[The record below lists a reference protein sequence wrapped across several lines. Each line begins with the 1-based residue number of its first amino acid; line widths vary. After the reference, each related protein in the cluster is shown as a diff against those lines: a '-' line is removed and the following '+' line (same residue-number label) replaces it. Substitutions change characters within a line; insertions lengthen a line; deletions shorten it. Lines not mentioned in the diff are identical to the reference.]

1 MSKRKTG
8 QRKSQRSSS
17 TRSSVPPSH
26 AQPKDSGDPA
36 AAGPPS
42 TGASAAA
49 EGTPVTG
56 RTTSTEEA
64 PSAFLR
70 STTPP
75 PKSDNVLSVS
85 PGVAFLPPL
94 LRGNPLPRTARD
106 AHRHAPASTS
116 VETVPAARRTP
127 TEPVRPAP
135 APATDG
141 TTISTW
147 CRLAGLVSRGAGRQ
161 PVEITQSTSV
171 AVRRRRTPPTQTVR
185 RKW

>member
-36 AAGPPS
+36 AVGPPS

-141 TTISTW
+141 TTNLDVVQARRPRLAW
-147 CRLAGLVSRGAGRQ
+147 CRTAAGRNH
-161 PVEITQSTSV
+161 PI
-171 AVRRRRTPPTQTVR
+171 PLP
-185 RKW
+185 